1 MNFPILSSLIL
12 LPTVGAV
19 FILFVKSS
27 SSKKYQSSKYVAL
40 FTSFANFLISI
51 YLWYLF
57 DNSIY
62 EFQFIEEKQW
72 LKGYVNYKVGIDGI
86 SILFILLTTL
96 ISTLCII
103 SVNNSITSRS
113 KEFLIAILVME
124 SLMIG
129 VFCSLDLVIF
139 YLFFEGGLI
148 PMFLIIGIWGGP
160 RRVYSAFKFFLFTLL
175 GSILMLVAIITIYK
189 KEWSPI
195 TVPIYAILEGIGL
208 GWISYSFNSLYDG
221 IVLSAIC
228 ITVSILLAMLMI
240 YRSGLIK
247 PTENFKLGLAA
258 ATGGIMMLYMINF
271 VMSFFGS
278 QMGIMSIQNA
288 SLMSIGFSLFVIVIA
303 ALNLVVDFDFIEE
316 GAEKGAPKYMEWF
329 GAFGLMVTLI
339 WLYLEILRLLAKL
352 RSR

>member
-1 MNFPILSSLIL
+1 MGKHLTYRSGNPVLTSNAFNTTAISSETMTINGTVNKTFLSLTLLMVTGYYTFMSGQIMSGFAIFSLI
-12 LPTVGAV
+12 AA
-19 FILFVKSS
+19 FI
-27 SSKKYQSSKYVAL
+27 
-40 FTSFANFLISI
+40 
-51 YLWYLF
+51 
-57 DNSIY
+57 
-62 EFQFIEEKQW
+62 
-72 LKGYVNYKVGIDGI
+72 
-86 SILFILLTTL
+86 
-96 ISTLCII
+96 
-103 SVNNSITSRS
+103 
-113 KEFLIAILVME
+113 
-124 SLMIG
+124 
-129 VFCSLDLVIF
+129 
-139 YLFFEGGLI
+139 
-148 PMFLIIGIWGGP
+148 
-160 RRVYSAFKFFLFTLL
+160 
-175 GSILMLVAIITIYK
+175 VAIITMYK

-247 PTENFKLGLAA
+247 PTENFKLGVAA
-258 ATGGIMMLYMINF
+258 ATGGIALLYIINL

-278 QMGIMSIQNA
+278 QMGIMNIQNA

-329 GAFGLMVTLI
+329 GALGLMVTLV

>member
-1 MNFPILSSLIL
+1 MGKHLTYRSGNPVLTSNAFNTTAISSETMTINGTVNKTFLSLTLLMVTGYYTFMSGQIMSGFAIFSLI
-12 LPTVGAV
+12 AA
-19 FILFVKSS
+19 FI
-27 SSKKYQSSKYVAL
+27 
-40 FTSFANFLISI
+40 
-51 YLWYLF
+51 
-57 DNSIY
+57 
-62 EFQFIEEKQW
+62 
-72 LKGYVNYKVGIDGI
+72 
-86 SILFILLTTL
+86 
-96 ISTLCII
+96 
-103 SVNNSITSRS
+103 
-113 KEFLIAILVME
+113 
-124 SLMIG
+124 
-129 VFCSLDLVIF
+129 
-139 YLFFEGGLI
+139 
-148 PMFLIIGIWGGP
+148 
-160 RRVYSAFKFFLFTLL
+160 
-175 GSILMLVAIITIYK
+175 VAIITMYK

-208 GWISYSFNSLYDG
+208 GWVSYSFNSLYDG

-247 PTENFKLGLAA
+247 PTEIFKLGVCAA
-258 ATGGIMMLYMINF
+258 SGGIFVVYMINF

-278 QMGIMSIQNA
+278 QMGIMNIQNA

-329 GAFGLMVTLI
+329 GALGLMVTLV